1 MDNPNEEESVMKS
14 RDMNVDIQHVAV
26 EAKTMETMEA
36 SKRSYRRPP
45 LPRGKATKKTSE
57 KEGNEKEAEEFDE
70 EESPLKKRKLLERA
84 TSAIAIAAS
93 TPGRPRRR
101 AVAGKKKQYTETDSA
116 TDDETS
122 SDDDS
127 DYGNNKNHKSQSGLP
142 TSGKTNKRK
151 KGAIASRK
159 TSNAKKVK
167 INESSSKATN
177 KFITDASP
185 TVKKTR
191 GSPAILST
199 PQGANIGLTPI
210 KDSVSK
216 VWKNDGVDWRVLG
229 AIDYDFD

>member
-1 MDNPNEEESVMKS
+1 
-14 RDMNVDIQHVAV
+14 MNVDVQHVAV
-26 EAKTMETMEA
+26 EAKTMDA
-36 SKRSYRRPP
+36 SKRSNSRPP
-45 LPRGKATKKTSE
+45 LPRGKATKKT
-57 KEGNEKEAEEFDE
+57 GEKEAEEFDE
-70 EESPLKKRKLLERA
+70 DESPLKKRKLLERA
-84 TSAIAIAAS
+84 TAAIAIAAS

-101 AVAGKKKQYTETDSA
+101 AVTSKKKQYTETDSA

-127 DYGNNKNHKSQSGLP
+127 DYGNNKNPKSQTGLAA
-142 TSGKTNKRK
+142 SGKTNKRK
-151 KGAIASRK
+151 KGATASRK
-159 TSNAKKVK
+159 TSSQATAK
-167 INESSSKATN
+167 A
-177 KFITDASP
+177 FDDASP
-185 TVKKTR
+185 AVKKTR